1 MISGKGVEADPE
13 KAKAVREF
21 PQPTNVKELQ
31 RFNSNGMV
39 NQRGSIKEPPRQL
52 LRKGNQFL
60 RDHPQFLISSYG
72 ITPRKMHF
80 GRSSRNSPLLTSDIK
95 FDYVKIIK
103 LSYTIVNASDLLR
116 QISPWALCQLIRYKP
131 VYKKN
136 TVRKS

>member
-52 LRKGNQFL
+52 LRKGN
-60 RDHPQFLISSYG
+60 PE
-72 ITPRKMHF
+72 
-80 GRSSRNSPLLTSDIK
+80 N
-95 FDYVKIIK
+95 
-103 LSYTIVNASDLLR
+103 
-116 QISPWALCQLIRYKP
+116 
-131 VYKKN
+131 
-136 TVRKS
+136 